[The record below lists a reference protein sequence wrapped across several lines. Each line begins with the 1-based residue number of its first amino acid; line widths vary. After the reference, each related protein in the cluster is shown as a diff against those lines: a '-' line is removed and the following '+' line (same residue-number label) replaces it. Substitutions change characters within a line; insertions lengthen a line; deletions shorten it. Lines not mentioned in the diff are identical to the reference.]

1 MEQQKVRKGEDLNA
15 ILLKKYLR
23 QNNLINS
30 IESDLFVEQFTH
42 GFSNLTYLLQI
53 ENKEFVLRKP
63 PIGAI
68 KRGHYMGREFKV
80 QSSLETHFLKVPKMY
95 AFTEDASVLGSQFYL
110 M

>member
-53 ENKEFVLRKP
+53 
-63 PIGAI
+63 
-68 KRGHYMGREFKV
+68 
-80 QSSLETHFLKVPKMY
+80 
-95 AFTEDASVLGSQFYL
+95 
-110 M
+110 